1 MGIAERKER
10 EKEELRRK
18 IIDAARKLFVENGIE
33 STSMRKIADAIEYS
47 PTAIY
52 LHFADKETLLREICR
67 EDFDALHAAES
78 SIGQIEDPV
87 EKIRAI
93 GMAYMMFGVGHPE
106 QYRLMFM
113 TRHTVPPT
121 AEDLKERGDPTCDS
135 YAVLE
140 HTVRQALE
148 QKRMR
153 PEYDNLDLICQTFW
167 AGVHGAVAI
176 EITMKDDLWINLAPF
191 ETRAK
196 TVLDVLIRGLCR
208 EVAG

>member
-1 MGIAERKER
+1 MGIAERKGR

-52 LHFADKETLLREICR
+52 MHFADKETLLREICR

-113 TRHTVPPT
+113 TRHDVKPT
-121 AEDLKERGDPTCDS
+121 PEDLKDRGDPTCDS

-140 HTVRQALE
+140 HTVRQAMV
-148 QKRMR
+148 QDRMR
-153 PEYDNLDLICQTFW
+153 PEYDSLDLICQTFW
-167 AGVHGAVAI
+167 AGVHGVVAI
-176 EITMKDDLWINLAPF
+176 EITMKDDEWLNLAPF
-191 ETRAK
+191 ETRAR
-196 TVLDVLIRGLCR
+196 TMLDVLIRGMCK